1 MKRIYLFLLLM
12 IILPAALSAQITT
25 SAISGKIADQE
36 GEALIGAAIVAVHEP
51 SGTQYG
57 AITNA
62 DGRYTI
68 EGMRPG
74 GPYKITMSYVGLKSV
89 EYRDVTLRLGEMASL
104 DGVLRDD
111 LTLSEVVVTASTSK
125 FSGMKT
131 GASTN
136 VSKQQLQLLPSINR
150 SLTDFTRMSPYS
162 GGGTVIASRD
172 GRTNTFTVDGANLNN
187 NFGLSGTLPGGGNPI
202 SLDAIEELQVVVAPF
217 DVRQTNFMGGGINA
231 ITKSGTNTFKGTA
244 YTYHRNENLR
254 GNTVDGYDLGDR
266 ARERTETYGF
276 TLGGPII
283 KNKLFFFIN
292 GEYEN
297 SPNPITKYHLS
308 TDGVGNGAT
317 QTSRV
322 TAADM
327 EAFAKILRDKYG
339 YEPGSYTDFSDGG
352 TKNYKALA
360 RLDWNINDAH
370 KLSVRFNYTTNSLTL
385 PTNGSSTVGSR
396 ATSNRFSD
404 KAFAFRNA
412 CYGMDNNVWSVTG
425 ELNSRFSNTLQN
437 RILFTY
443 SDIHD
448 KRSSNSKPF
457 PFIDIWDGKKNAFMS
472 AGYELFTWNNEVK
485 NNVVN
490 LQDHVTWTLG
500 SHRLIGGLNLEYQK
514 AGNSFM
520 RFGTG
525 YYKYASFDD
534 FKAGNA
540 PIAFGLTYGYNGE
553 KNPIAEVAF
562 IQSGLFLQDEWNVT
576 DRFKLTYGLRADMMN
591 FLTDIKTNQAYLK
604 LDWRD
609 HFVAKNDPNYATF
622 QSPRVNTGKWPK
634 ASVLLSPRV
643 GFNYDINGD
652 RSVVLRGGTGVFT
665 GRIPLVFLTN
675 MPTNSSMIQNTIT
688 VTDPAT
694 LEKFKNNMLT
704 DVDQMIKLLD
714 APTTS
719 IYGDPTSTAS
729 RASVV
734 GIADNFKMPQIWKN
748 TLAVDYRLPVSFP
761 LTLTVEGMYNKDLQ
775 AVVMRNWNI
784 VNNGNL
790 GRFAGPDNR
799 LDYGSSATG
808 NYLVNKN
815 VTGGGVILDN
825 DTRGYSASFN
835 AMVTAEPIKDLNL
848 MFSYTHQWAKEIT
861 GLPGNQAHSTW
872 QGLYAV
878 DGPNNAELHNSEYL
892 TPNKLI
898 ASLTYRKDYGK
909 YFGTSVGLY
918 YAAYTSGMYNYY
930 YSNDMNGD
938 NVSSDL
944 MYIPRTKDELKFVD
958 KNGFTA
964 AEQADAFWRF
974 VEQDKYLSAHKGEYA
989 EAYGASLPW
998 VHRFD
1003 LKVTQDFRLRAG
1015 KAIHTLQL
1023 SFDVLNI
1030 GNLLKSSWGVTQT
1043 TSPCNYGK
1051 LLTYEGKDA
1060 AGTPTYS
1067 MGYNTVNKQKQLY
1080 SRTYE
1085 PYRNSSNC
1093 WQMQIGLR
1101 YIFN

>member
-1 MKRIYLFLLLM
+1 MKRIYLLLLAV
-12 IILPAALSAQITT
+12 ILPAIASAQITT
-25 SAISGKIADQE
+25 SAIGGKIADQE

-57 AITNA
+57 AVTNV
-62 DGRYTI
+62 DGRYSI

-89 EYRDVTLRLGEMASL
+89 EYRDVTLQLGEMATL
-104 DGVLRDD
+104 DAVLRDD
-111 LTLSEVVVTASTSK
+111 LTLNEVVVTAASSK
-125 FSGMKT
+125 FTGLKT

-231 ITKSGTNTFKGTA
+231 ITKSGTNTLKGTA
-244 YTYHRNENLR
+244 YTYHRNESLR
-254 GNTVDGYDLGDR
+254 GNTVDGHDLGDR

-297 SPNPITKYHLS
+297 SPNPITKYHVS

-370 KLSVRFNYTTNSLTL
+370 KLSVRFNYTTNTHINE
-385 PTNGSSTVGSR
+385 PNWSSGTKRLS
-396 ATSNRFSD
+396 ANRISD
-404 KAFAFRNA
+404 KAFSFRNS
-412 CYGMDNNVWSVTG
+412 CYGIESTVWSFTS

-437 RILFTY
+437 RMLFTY
-443 SDIHD
+443 SDINDPHRTS
-448 KRSSNSKPF
+448 KSSPF
-457 PFIDIWDGKKNAFMS
+457 PFIDILKEKDMPFMS
-472 AGYELFTWNNEVK
+472 AGYELFTWKTNTT
-485 NNVVN
+485 NNVLN
-490 LQDHVTWTLG
+490 FQDHLTWALG
-500 SHRLIGGLNLEYQK
+500 THRLIGGLNLEYQK
-514 AGNSFM
+514 VGNAFM

-540 PIAFGLTYGYNGE
+540 PISFGLTYGYDGE
-553 KNPIAEVAF
+553 KNPVAEVAF

-591 FLTDIKTNQAYLK
+591 FLTDIETNQAYLK

-634 ASVLLSPRV
+634 TSVLLSPRV
-643 GFNYDINGD
+643 GFNYDVNGD
-652 RSVVLRGGTGVFT
+652 RSLVVRGGTGVFT

-675 MPTNSSMIQNTIT
+675 MPTNSAMIQNTIT
-688 VTDPAT
+688 VTDAKT

-704 DVDQMIKLLD
+704 NVDDMIKLLD
-714 APTTS
+714 APTTP
-719 IYGDPTSTAS
+719 IYGDPNSTAS
-729 RASVV
+729 RASIA
-734 GIADNFKMPQIWKN
+734 GIADDFKMPQIWKN

-761 LTLTVEGMYNKDLQ
+761 LTLTVEGMYNKDIYN
-775 AVVMRNWNI
+775 VVMRNWNI

-790 GRFAGPDNR
+790 SRFAGPDNR
-799 LDYGSSATG
+799 LDYSTSTTG
-808 NYLVNKN
+808 NYLVDKN
-815 VTGGGVILDN
+815 VTGGAVILDN

-835 AMVTAEPIKDLNL
+835 TMVTAEPIKDLNL

-861 GLPGNQAHSTW
+861 GLPGNQAYSTW

-878 DGPNNAELHNSEYL
+878 DGPNNAELHNAQYL
-892 TPNKLI
+892 TPDKLI

-909 YFGTSVGLY
+909 YFATSVGLY
-918 YAAYTSGMYNYY
+918 YAAYASSLHSYMYNG
-930 YSNDMNGD
+930 DMNGD
-938 NVSSDL
+938 GNPNDL

-989 EAYGASLPW
+989 EAYGAALPW

-1023 SFDVLNI
+1023 SFDILNV

-1043 TSPCNYGK
+1043 TSPSNYGK
-1051 LLTYEGKDA
+1051 ILRYEGKDA
-1060 AGTPTYS
+1060 NGVPTYS
-1067 MGYNTVNKQKQLY
+1067 MGYNTVNKKK
-1080 SRTYE
+1080 
-1085 PYRNSSNC
+1085 
-1093 WQMQIGLR
+1093 
-1101 YIFN
+1101 

>member
-1 MKRIYLFLLLM
+1 MKRIYLLLLAV
-12 IILPAALSAQITT
+12 ILPAIASAQITT
-25 SAISGKIADQE
+25 SAIGGKIADQE

-57 AITNA
+57 AVTNV
-62 DGRYTI
+62 DGRYSI

-89 EYRDVTLRLGEMASL
+89 EYRDVTLQLGEMATL
-104 DGVLRDD
+104 DAVLRDD
-111 LTLSEVVVTASTSK
+111 LTLNEVVVTAASSK
-125 FSGMKT
+125 FTGLKT

-297 SPNPITKYHLS
+297 SPNPITKYHVS

-339 YEPGSYTDFSDGG
+339 YDPGSYTDFSDGG

-360 RLDWNINDAH
+360 RLDWNINDDH
-370 KLSVRFNYTTNSLTL
+370 KLSVRFNYTTNSHMNEPNWTSGIN
-385 PTNGSSTVGSR
+385 PRASSSR
-396 ATSNRFSD
+396 ISD
-404 KAFAFRNA
+404 KAFSFRNA

-437 RILFTY
+437 RVLFTY

-448 KRSSNSKPF
+448 KRSSDSKPF
-457 PFIDIWDGKKNAFMS
+457 PFIDIWDGKGDAFMT

-500 SHRLIGGLNLEYQK
+500 SHRIIGGLNLEYQK

-553 KNPIAEVAF
+553 KNPIAEVSF
-562 IQSGLFLQDEWNVT
+562 LQSGLFVQDEWNVT
-576 DRFKLTYGLRADMMN
+576 DHFKLTYGLRADMMN
-591 FLTDIKTNQAYLK
+591 FLTDLETNQAYLK

-609 HFVAKNDPNYATF
+609 HFVAKNDPNYAAF
-622 QSPRVNTGKWPK
+622 QSPRVNTGEWPK

-652 RSVVLRGGTGVFT
+652 RSIVVRGGTGIFT

-688 VTDPAT
+688 VTDAAT
-694 LEKFKNNMLT
+694 LGKFKNNMLT
-704 DVDQMIKLLD
+704 DVDQMINLLN
-714 APTTS
+714 APTTP
-719 IYGDPTSTAS
+719 IYRDPTSTAS

-790 GRFAGPDNR
+790 SRFAGPDNR
-799 LDYGSSATG
+799 LNYATSSTG

-825 DTRGYSASFN
+825 DTRGYSASLN

-861 GLPGNQAHSTW
+861 GLPGNQAYSTW

-878 DGPNNAELHNSEYL
+878 DGPNNAVLHNAQYL
-892 TPNKLI
+892 TPDKLI

-918 YAAYTSGMYNYY
+918 YAAYSTGMYNYY

-938 NVSSDL
+938 KNSFDL
-944 MYIPRTKDELKFVD
+944 MYIPSTKGELKFVD

-964 AEQADAFWRF
+964 QQQADAFWRF

-989 EAYGASLPW
+989 EAYAAAMPW

-1003 LKVTQDFRLRAG
+1003 LKVTQDFRLRVN

-1043 TSPCNYGK
+1043 TAPCNYGK
-1051 LLTYEGKDA
+1051 ILNYEGTDA
-1060 AGTPTYS
+1060 SGVPTYS
-1067 MGYNTVNKQKQLY
+1067 MGYNTVNKKKELY
-1080 SRTYE
+1080 TRTYE
-1085 PYRNSSNC
+1085 PYKNSSNC